1 MSDYSCCSHLSVAEL
16 PSETSLLAR
25 LRHRQDLRASMLEE
39 QESGSHS
46 CSNLQRSII
55 PKSYS
60 RTTGLDSSSPGSLL
74 TKLRRLQDSRASI
87 VEQEQDGVEPFN
99 VTSQVATSKN
109 YSRSSKIGDELP
121 HSLLTKL
128 RRRQEQ
134 RASMTEEIEKPPQS
148 NHSRRSQLVPRKS
161 YFCDRNVVDNLQSP
175 LLGRLRHR
183 QELRASKVVQSWETQ
198 YNLNTSYSAA
208 AGDWDYEKSIFSNT
222 PPPVPSHGIS
232 DAWFGLPYA
241 QMYISRSG
249 VDGYFTSHTRRA
261 GRAQFPTLE
270 ITGVSISDLLC
281 ILGKTADDRHATNA
295 SSVFGGNPV
304 QRYNQRLGQQEQR
317 PKSSENPR
325 PRSPYLFSV
334 DDEPPSTATIAA
346 DHSQVVSP
354 DDSLVEQC
362 RIVHVSSVAELRP
375 DKPHLVSVDCVG
387 NSYSIKPSFA

>member
-1 MSDYSCCSHLSVAEL
+1 MV
-16 PSETSLLAR
+16 
-25 LRHRQDLRASMLEE
+25 EE
-39 QESGSHS
+39 QESGFHS
-46 CSNLQRSII
+46 CSSLQRSIT

-60 RTTGLDSSSPGSLL
+60 RTAGLDYSSPDSLL
-74 TKLRRLQDSRASI
+74 TKLRRLQDFRASI
-87 VEQEQDGVEPFN
+87 VEQEYDGFEPSN
-99 VTSQVATSKN
+99 VTPQVATSKN

-134 RASMTEEIEKPPQS
+134 RASMAEQIEKTPQS
-148 NHSRRSQLVPRKS
+148 NNSHRPPLIPTKS
-161 YFCDRNVVDNLQSP
+161 YSCDRNVLDNLHNS

-198 YNLNTSYSAA
+198 NLDTSYSAEV
-208 AGDWDYEKSIFSNT
+208 GDWDYEKSIFSNT

-261 GRAQFPTLE
+261 GRVQFPTLE
-270 ITGVSISDLLC
+270 ITNVSISDLLC
-281 ILGKTADDRHATNA
+281 ILGRSADDRHATNP
-295 SSVFGGNPV
+295 SSISGGNQV

-317 PKSSENPR
+317 PKSSDNPR

-346 DHSQVVSP
+346 DYSQVVSP
-354 DDSLVEQC
+354 DGSLVEQC
-362 RIVHVSSVAELRP
+362 RIVDISSVAELRP

-387 NSYSIKPSFA
+387 DNYSIKPSFA